1 MKFSHVN
8 GLCLCL
14 AVLVSSLAE
23 GASPQADTSQPATSA
38 TGQKQSPPVEESL
51 DGFPILLAGEKRDQC
66 STGCESQR
74 KSCADR
80 CPGYDEDKV
89 VDPNYASRKCKAAC
103 DEALSQCK
111 GACPN
116 D

>member
-8 GLCLCL
+8 GLFLCL

-38 TGQKQSPPVEESL
+38 TGQKQSPPAEER
-51 DGFPILLAGEKRDQC
+51 PAGEKRDQC
-66 STGCESQR
+66 STGCDTQR

-89 VDPNYASRKCKAAC
+89 VDPYYAARKCKAAC
-103 DEALSQCK
+103 DATLSQCK
-111 GACPN
+111 SACPN